1 MKMTRKPAQAFGNVR
16 TRQGL
21 SMIELLVGV
30 TIFALAM
37 MPLMWL
43 GTSQTRGAYSIG
55 KHMMASQ
62 IAASFIDNLL
72 KLPYKD
78 CLEKVQALK
87 AQGRTP
93 VLDNE
98 DLQATLQVVNDQ
110 GIQSDME
117 TSFRFFQYQFDC
129 DENEKD
135 RILRL
140 NVEVFYRVDEGDEKS
155 LASVRLNVLKFGDR
169 NG

>member
-1 MKMTRKPAQAFGNVR
+1 
-16 TRQGL
+16 
-21 SMIELLVGV
+21 MIELLVGV

-43 GTSQTRGAYSIG
+43 GSSQTRGAYSIG
-55 KHMMASQ
+55 KHMIASQ

-72 KLPYKD
+72 KLPYKE
-78 CLEKVQALK
+78 CLDKVKVLR
-87 AQGRTP
+87 AQGRTG
-93 VLDNE
+93 VLQNE

-110 GIQSDME
+110 GIQNDME
-117 TSFRFFQYQFDC
+117 TSFRFFQYEFSY
-129 DENEKD
+129 DENEED

-140 NVEVFYRVDEGDEKS
+140 NVEIFYHVVEGDDRS
-155 LASVRLNVLKFGDR
+155 LASVRLFVLKFGDR